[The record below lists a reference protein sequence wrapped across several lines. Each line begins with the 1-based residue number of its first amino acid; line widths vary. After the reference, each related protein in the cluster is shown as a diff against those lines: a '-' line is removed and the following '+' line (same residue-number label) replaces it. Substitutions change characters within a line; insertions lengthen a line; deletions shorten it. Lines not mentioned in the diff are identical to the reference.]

1 MSNKFSKTLVV
12 FLSFTILFSNFIPG
26 LSYIISAEGEENV
39 ITIYHTNDMHGQVGS
54 TYTNGVL
61 SQIGLDYIKTAKEKT
76 NNSILIDAGD
86 ATQGTP
92 MGKFSKGLDIVE
104 LMNATGY
111 DLMTLGNHE
120 FDYGKDAVLEIA
132 KSAKFPVVSANTLY
146 NGDVFLKDI
155 NNNNGCNF
163 IKEIN
168 GKKIGFFGITTE
180 ETMRTTIPANLEGIT
195 FANEIE
201 TAQKQVNELK
211 SQNADVIVGITHVG
225 IDSSTK
231 VNSHQIAQS
240 VQGIDIMIDGH
251 SHSKKTEKV
260 GNTLIQQTGTSNV
273 MLGKI
278 EIKFNDSNSFEC
290 DSKLLTPKEVSDM
303 FSPDPSITQLYDSLS
318 ENIAPI
324 LDKVVGKSD
333 TSLYGGNYN
342 TKNVSRMVETNLG
355 SLIGDAMIYSTK
367 DIIKGSEYEKL
378 PIVALENGGAVRAKI
393 NSGYITMKD
402 VLEVLPLDNKL
413 SLQVVTPNTVY
424 KTMER
429 GVCKQHNPSKAGDA
443 IDGFFGGFPQI
454 AGMRIEYDINQAA
467 YNTDNPTAGTG
478 NRVTKIVLLNEDG
491 SDGNVLDRNDE
502 STKILFACNDY
513 TITEY
518 PMVSD
523 IEVVQKGDLL
533 SNVLADYITKLTY
546 DSKNGSFNYP
556 LNQGRVKLLKD
567 ENLFVPFNSEIAINF
582 ENKALSESNVKVSID
597 GMAANDMITDLEG
610 KIRLENLVSGGHRV
624 VVDYNCKNSDVYV
637 DETVELKNG
646 SLNIIDQSEKEVK
659 CVTNIINQITNDI
672 TIENENRVN
681 FARSSYDS
689 LTEEGKTQ
697 ISNYQKLVDAE
708 NKLLNNNLGANGFIN
723 NNIVIVLLIVVAT
736 VAVIIVL
743 VRIKKSNKNNK
754 I

>member
-1 MSNKFSKTLVV
+1 MNNKFFKTLVM
-12 FLSFTILFSNFIPG
+12 FLTFTILFSDLIPG
-26 LSYIISAEGEENV
+26 LNYIISAEGEDNI

-54 TYTNGVL
+54 IYTNGML

-92 MGKFSKGLDIVE
+92 MGKFSKGLDIVK

-132 KSAKFPVVSANTLY
+132 KNANFPVVSANTLY

-155 NNNNGCNF
+155 NNSNGCNF

-180 ETMRTTIPANLEGIT
+180 ETTRTTIPANLEGIT

-211 SQNADVIVGITHVG
+211 SQNVDIIIGITHVG

-231 VNSHQIAQS
+231 VNSYQIAQN

-278 EIKFNDSNSFEC
+278 EIKFNNNSFEC
-290 DSKLLTPKEVSDM
+290 NSKLLTPKEVSDM
-303 FSPDPSITQLYDSLS
+303 FSPDLNITQLYDSLS
-318 ENIAPI
+318 GNIAPI
-324 LDKVVGKSD
+324 LDRVVGKSD

-342 TKNVSRMVETNLG
+342 TKNISRMVETNLG

-367 DIIKGSEYEKL
+367 NIIKGSEYEKF
-378 PIVALENGGAVRAKI
+378 PIVALENGGAVRSKI

-413 SLQVVTPNTVY
+413 SLQIVTPNIIY

-429 GVCKQHNPSKAGDA
+429 GVCKQNNPSKAGEA

-454 AGMRIEYDINQAA
+454 AGMRIEYDINQVA
-467 YNTDNPTAGTG
+467 YNTDNPSAGTG

-502 STKILFACNDY
+502 NTNILFACNDY

-518 PMVSD
+518 PMISD

-546 DSKNGSFNYP
+546 DSKDGSFNYP
-556 LNQGRVKLLKD
+556 LNQGRVNLLKD
-567 ENLFVPFNSEIAINF
+567 ENLFIPFNSEISVNY
-582 ENKALSESNVKVSID
+582 ENTALSESNVKVSVD

-610 KIRLENLVSGGHRV
+610 KIRLKNLVSGGHRV
-624 VVDYNCKNSDVYV
+624 VVGYNDKNADVYV

-646 SLNIIDQSEKEVK
+646 SLNIIDQLEKEVK
-659 CVTNIINQITNDI
+659 CVTNIISQIPNDI
-672 TIENENRVN
+672 TIENENIIN
-681 FARSSYDS
+681 FARTSYDS
-689 LTEEGKTQ
+689 LTEEGKVQ
-697 ISNYQKLVDAE
+697 ILNYQSLVDAE
-708 NKLLNNNLGANGFIN
+708 NKLLNNSFSINNFIN
-723 NNIVIVLLIVVAT
+723 NNIIIVLLVLVVMI
-736 VAVIIVL
+736 AVIIIL
-743 VRIKKSNKNNK
+743 VKIKKSNKNNK
-754 I
+754 V

>member
-624 VVDYNCKNSDVYV
+624 VVDYNGKNADVYV

-736 VAVIIVL
+736 IAVIIVL

>member
-624 VVDYNCKNSDVYV
+624 VVDYNGKNADVYV

>member
-518 PMVSD
+518 PMISD
-523 IEVVQKGDLL
+523 IEVIQKGDLL

-582 ENKALSESNVKVSID
+582 ENKALSESNVKVSVD

-624 VVDYNCKNSDVYV
+624 VVDYNGKNADVYV

-708 NKLLNNNLGANGFIN
+708 NKLLNNNLGVNGFIN
-723 NNIVIVLLIVVAT
+723 NNIVIVLLIVLAT
-736 VAVIIVL
+736 IAVIIVL